1 MLFVILLAIYTIP
14 CYRFVE
20 VQLLKETMRCM
31 DGNREKLTLN
41 TLQNTPKPLDRPL
54 RSEYQPAIS
63 SIRARGQRAGGE
75 EVVDGGEGVGV
86 EVVGQ
91 DGDKFGGE
99 VFGAEESV
107 VFVLGGGP
115 CLEEED
121 CGWLLR
127 HGGVFCWLRAERSGE
142 AECWWC

>member
-1 MLFVILLAIYTIP
+1 MLSVCI
-14 CYRFVE
+14 E
-20 VQLLKETMRCM
+20 VQLLKETMGFM
-31 DGNREKLTLN
+31 NGNGEKLTLN
-41 TLQNTPKPLDRPL
+41 TLQNAPKPLDRPL
-54 RSEYQPAIS
+54 RSEYQSAIS

-86 EVVGQ
+86 EVVGE

-99 VFGAEESV
+99 VFGAEEGI

-121 CGWLLR
+121 CGWWWLR
-127 HGGVFCWLRAERSGE
+127 HGGVLVGWLRAERSGE
-142 AECWWC
+142 AEWLVLIS